1 VAKNVDR
8 PVRID
13 LNEFKLHM
21 DLKGKLA
28 LSLHFNTPSRKFYLS
43 LVALVLI
50 EMKKRG
56 KIVPISLEEHL
67 GLLALLNE
75 TVGGSAGSS
84 EKENLLPRIYRKWK
98 HALPNLEEAPLFKI
112 LGKRKGFD
120 GVDGKAYLFTEPE
133 KDRWANLFAYIGS
146 EENVRLKFAID
157 KMGGHLDD
165 IVITYGDLRNEE
177 AWESF
182 LADLQGGEEKPEA
195 DLNTP
200 VLEGPRVQVPQVEE
214 GPTPRPNRYRQVAW
228 MAAVP
233 VVLAVVTLA
242 TWKTYSKPAPI
253 AAASIERMAYPL
265 PDKPSIAVLPFDN
278 LSGDPQQEFFSD
290 GLTEEIITT
299 LSKSPYLFVIARHS
313 SFIYKGK
320 SVTVKQVAEELGVR
334 YVLEGSV
341 RRSEGRVRIT
351 AQLVDALQGH
361 HLWAER
367 YDRDLRDAF
376 GWQDEIALA
385 VMKKLLVK
393 MEAGDRAQETGRG
406 TWNLEAYLKTMEAR
420 GHILRYTKEDNAK
433 ARKLFEEVVVLDPKY
448 TKPYLGLAISHAAEV
463 WLGTS
468 KSPQESLKKAIEMA
482 NKALALD
489 GSDGIVSSCLA
500 YLMAMTRQ
508 YEKSVAYAEK
518 ALALNPN
525 SYMVL
530 MNAGSAFLYADRPDE
545 AIPLLLREQRLN
557 PFAPAISPMIL
568 CWAYRAAGQ
577 YDQALEQAKKAVARD
592 RKQADR
598 DFGPQVALAG
608 AYMLTGQEA
617 EGRSAAVEVL
627 KISPKFSLDRY
638 ARTLPFKNRSKVDIE
653 IAALRRAGLR

>member
-1 VAKNVDR
+1 MPKNNG
-8 PVRID
+8 PFLLIELLE
-13 LNEFKLHM
+13 LNLVI
-21 DLKGKLA
+21 DLKGKKPV
-28 LSLHFNTPSRKFYLS
+28 SLHFNTPSRKFYLS
-43 LVALVLI
+43 LIALVVM

-56 KIVPISLEEHL
+56 KVVPISLEEHL
-67 GLLALLNE
+67 DVLALLND

-98 HALPNLEEAPLFKI
+98 HALPNLEEAPLFKV
-112 LGKRKGFD
+112 LGRKKEFD
-120 GVDGKAYLFTEPE
+120 GVNGKSYLFTEPE
-133 KDRWANLFAYIGS
+133 KDQWANLFAYIGS

-157 KMGGHLDD
+157 KIGGNLDD
-165 IVITYGDLRNEE
+165 IVIAYGDLRNEE

-182 LADLQGGEEKPEA
+182 LAGLQGVEEKPEA
-195 DLNTP
+195 GSDTSALNEP
-200 VLEGPRVQVPQVEE
+200 LVQSPQVEE
-214 GPTPRPNRYRQVAW
+214 SPTPRPNRYRRAAW
-228 MAAVP
+228 V
-233 VVLAVVTLA
+233 AVVPIVLGTVTLGI
-242 TWKTYSKPAPI
+242 WKIYSKPAPI
-253 AAASIERMAYPL
+253 AAASIERLAYPL

-341 RRSEGRVRIT
+341 RCSEGRVRIT

-367 YDRDLRDAF
+367 YDRDLRDSFA
-376 GWQDEIALA
+376 WQDEIALT
-385 VMKKLLVK
+385 VMKKLHVK
-393 MEAGDRAQETGRG
+393 MEAGDRAQEMGRG
-406 TWNLEAYLKTMEAR
+406 TWNLEAYLKTMAAR
-420 GHILRYTKEDNAK
+420 GHILRYTKEDNAQ
-433 ARKLFEEVVVLDPKY
+433 ARKLFEEVIALDPNY
-448 TKPYLGLAISHAAEV
+448 TKPYLGLAVSYAAEV

-468 KSPQESLKKAIEMA
+468 RSPQESLKQAVDMA

-489 GSDGIVSSCLA
+489 GSDGIVYSCLA

-530 MNAGSAFLYADRPDE
+530 MNAGSALLYADRPDE
-545 AIPLLLREQRLN
+545 AIPLLLREERLN

-577 YDQALEQAKKAVARD
+577 YDQALEQAKKAVDRD

-598 DFGPQVALAG
+598 AYGPQVTLAG
-608 AYMLTGQEA
+608 AYMLAGQEA
-617 EGRSAAVEVL
+617 SGRAAAAEVL
-627 KISPKFSLDRY
+627 KINPRFSLDQY
-638 ARTLPFKNRSKVDIE
+638 ARTLPFKNRSKVDNE
-653 IAALRRAGLR
+653 IAALRQAGLK